1 MPFAKL
7 VRLIVVETNGRVV
20 EGLQI
25 EEKLLKMVII
35 NPVANF
41 AEVIIRIVVR
51 SVATKAN
58 FAEVII
64 RVIVRSVTTKE
75 REIVHG

>member
-1 MPFAKL
+1 MPLAKL
-7 VRLIVVETNGRVV
+7 VRLIVVETNDRAV

-25 EEKLLKMVII
+25 EEKLLGMVII

-41 AEVIIRIVVR
+41 AEVIIRVVVR